1 MEFLF
6 LSAPVVI
13 VCQLQLGMWK
23 ISCGLGKTIGRIY
36 EQMRTILSSM
46 VAII

>member
-23 ISCGLGKTIGRIY
+23 ISCGLGKDY
-36 EQMRTILSSM
+36 WKDL
-46 VAII
+46 